1 MKKIRILKI
10 IFDFPLKRI
19 EVSKFRGAI
28 ASLTRDNVLFHNHT
42 PDGYRYEYPL
52 IQYKVIGGK
61 AALVCINQGVD
72 EIPVLFKEVTGE
84 IKIGKHS
91 SKLKI
96 ERLAVHSF
104 NMNVWNKN
112 FEYKIYNW
120 LALNEDN
127 YKKYLSISDFDDKKR
142 FLEKILTGDILSLA
156 SGIGWNVGRKINVE
170 ISDIFKEKPEL
181 YKYING
187 KPLLLTSISARF
199 RTNVFLPNHLGLG
212 KGASRGFGV
221 VMEIRKDVKN
231 SGN

>member
-1 MKKIRILKI
+1 
-10 IFDFPLKRI
+10 
-19 EVSKFRGAI
+19 
-28 ASLTRDNVLFHNHT
+28 
-42 PDGYRYEYPL
+42 
-52 IQYKVIGGK
+52 
-61 AALVCINQGVD
+61 
-72 EIPVLFKEVTGE
+72 
-84 IKIGKHS
+84 
-91 SKLKI
+91 
-96 ERLAVHSF
+96 
-104 NMNVWNKN
+104 MNVWNKN

-187 KPLLLTSISARF
+187 RPLLLTSISARF